1 VLVFLCVSATYGRVI
16 DILRMDDRD
25 YLSDG
30 EETDGEV
37 ACDSCC
43 ELHEP
48 DTCGDILN
56 KIDEIDDTIE
66 KFCSGEEPEVDED
79 WIEDCRV
86 VAEEAIPECMERVPG
101 VEDEGDVSEEM
112 DECLQEIIGEL
123 VHTYEDPAV
132 TLQVCKCQGF
142 VANRKKLEDASELFC
157 FKEAHRENQGG
168 HLRAR
173 RQAIG
178 PDYLPGHSSSSY
190 TTRSPS
196 YLPGHSSYTTGPPA
210 YTTGPPAYTTGPP
223 SYTTGSPAYTTGP
236 PAYTTRSPAYTTRP
250 PAYTTS
256 PPSYTTS
263 PPVYTTDPP
272 SYTTRSLSY
281 LPGHPSYTTGPP
293 SYTTSPPAYTT
304 RSPAYTTSPPAYT
317 TSPPSYT
324 TRSPAYTTGPPAYT
338 TGPPAYTT
346 SPPTYTTG
354 PPAYTTGLPAY
365 TTGPP
370 SYPNPNPAKNNWYIP
385 QEGYG
390 TRHFGVR
397 PSKKYPYP
405 RKTVGVFDSGI
416 NN

>member
-1 VLVFLCVSATYGRVI
+1 MRLCVLVFLCVSATYGRSI
-16 DILRMDDRD
+16 DILRMDD

-112 DECLQEIIGEL
+112 DECLIEIIGEL

-178 PDYLPGHSSSSY
+178 PDYLPGHSSY
-190 TTRSPS
+190 TTRSSS
-196 YLPGHSSYTTGPPA
+196 YLPGHSSYTTR
-210 YTTGPPAYTTGPP
+210 
-223 SYTTGSPAYTTGP
+223 SPAYTTGP
-236 PAYTTRSPAYTTRP
+236 PAYTTRSPTYTTRP

-293 SYTTSPPAYTT
+293 AYTTSPPAYTT
-304 RSPAYTTSPPAYT
+304 RSPAYTTSPP
-317 TSPPSYT
+317 SYT
-324 TRSPAYTTGPPAYT
+324 TRSPA
-338 TGPPAYTT
+338 
-346 SPPTYTTG
+346 
-354 PPAYTTGLPAY
+354 
-365 TTGPP
+365 
-370 SYPNPNPAKNNWYIP
+370 
-385 QEGYG
+385 
-390 TRHFGVR
+390 
-397 PSKKYPYP
+397 
-405 RKTVGVFDSGI
+405 
-416 NN
+416 